1 MRGNIV
7 VAALI
12 AGGAFVV
19 ASIIFT
25 VGIAR
30 ALNSSGDRIAD
41 AVDRHAQQVSFAGNR
56 VGEPVARAIEQMN
69 ATHAKHGEAIV
80 AAGKIMSQPSVTWK
94 SPLPIVDEQP
104 LRIQGTVGVE
114 LGENKEA
121 KKKLFEK

>member
-7 VAALI
+7 IAAAI
-12 AGGAFVV
+12 AAVGFIV
-19 ASIIFT
+19 ASVIFT
-25 VGIAR
+25 VGISR

-41 AVDRHAQQVSFAGNR
+41 AVDRHATQVQFAGNR
-56 VGEPVARAIEQMN
+56 VGEPVAKAIGEMN
-69 ATHAKHGEAIV
+69 QTHARHGDAII
-80 AAGKIMSQPSVTWK
+80 ATGKILSQPTVTWK

-104 LRIQGTVGVE
+104 IRIQGSVGVE